1 VSQPA
6 RFGNRKETARS
17 HPSRDGPQ
25 AQRAAGG
32 SSFRAKVPDVT
43 IKDAASCAELMPAL
57 TAVAVRAALVVRGFA
72 GKGEVHRK
80 RDGSPVTEAD
90 LAAEAAIRDGLA
102 RAAADLPLV
111 SEEQAEGEAP
121 RVLGRTYALVDP
133 LDGTR
138 EFIAGSDEYA
148 INIAIMIEDR
158 PILGVIAAP
167 ALGLIWRGMVGH
179 GAERMAFTAAGQLAE
194 PQPIHGR
201 KRPPQDLVAVTSRS
215 HLDAKTKAYL
225 DAWPVARVIACGSAI
240 KFGRI
245 AEGSADLYPRLGP
258 VHDWDAAAGHALVEA
273 AGGSVRTPDGERLR
287 YGSPDR
293 IIPGFIALAD
303 AAAERA
309 GPTR

>member
-6 RFGNRKETARS
+6 RFGNRGDCAFGLVCYAKERGVTA
-17 HPSRDGPQ
+17 
-25 AQRAAGG
+25 
-32 SSFRAKVPDVT
+32 KDVET
-43 IKDAASCAELMPAL
+43 WADLMPAL
-57 TAVAVRAALVVRGFA
+57 TAVAVRAALVVRSFA
-72 GKGEVHRK
+72 GRGDVHRK

-102 RAAADLPLV
+102 RVAPALPLV

-121 RVLGRTYALVDP
+121 HVLGRSYALVDP

-148 INIAIMIEDR
+148 INIAIMVDGR
-158 PILGVIAAP
+158 PMLGIVAAP
-167 ALGLIWRGMVGH
+167 ALASIWRGIAGH
-179 GAERMAFTAAGQLAE
+179 GAERIAFAADGQLE
-194 PQPIHGR
+194 KPQPIGGLQ
-201 KRPPQDLVAVTSRS
+201 RPPRDIVAVTSRS

-225 DAWPVARVIACGSAI
+225 DGQPIGREIACGSAI

-245 AEGSADLYPRLGP
+245 AEGSADVYPRLSP

-273 AGGSVRTPDGERLR
+273 AGGSVRAPDGQLLR
-287 YGSPDR
+287 YGTPER

-303 AAAERA
+303 ATA
-309 GPTR
+309 